1 MAKRPSVEQIT
12 AAVIGAG
19 ATAEQGAASAQAI
32 TNLLATSPDA
42 NDYLTEFNNAIEQR
56 WNDVH
61 SNATIYD
68 RFKKGATAPTVQ
80 AVVYEKIAPV
90 DFSFKTDIDDLPAD
104 EGTETRK
111 IPKVHSILKSL
122 NMQQRFKTTS
132 SKIEID
138 KIQAGQAVSVENV
151 VQNLGASYADD
162 RTDKFIALVNGI
174 ESNKTGDVTNAMA
187 TQQDVAKFIQL
198 VKYYNFKFHEKRTD
212 AYNAFKIDGDSTA
225 KSDTKM
231 YAEEKPVCF
240 IDPQKLY
247 QIEGDYYATLF
258 QLQEALPDVD
268 FVEVDGL
275 TGNRFAI
282 LCDPRVV
289 EWSDFDYEIRSE
301 QIRGRESGEL
311 NHYLFAKD
319 IMGSYSCFNRVVFVT
334 TED

>member
-1 MAKRPSVEQIT
+1 MNKKRPTAEQIA
-12 AAVIGAG
+12 AAVVAAG
-19 ATAEQGAASAQAI
+19 ATAPQGADSAIAI
-32 TNLLATSPDA
+32 TALMAQSPDA
-42 NDYLTEFNNAIEQR
+42 NDYLSEFNNAIEQR
-56 WNDVH
+56 YNDAH

-68 RFKKGATAPTVQ
+68 RFKSTANAATLQ

-90 DFSFKTDIDDLPAD
+90 DFSFATDIAELDAD
-104 EGTETRK
+104 EGTENRK

-122 NMQQRFKTTS
+122 NIQQRFKTS
-132 SKIEID
+132 SSQIEID

-151 VQNLGASYADD
+151 VQNLGASYSDE
-162 RTDKFIALVNGI
+162 RTDKFIALVNAI
-174 ESNKTGDVTNAMA
+174 ESNKTADVTNAMTTLA
-187 TQQDVAKFIQL
+187 NVSKFIQD
-198 VKYYNFKFHEKRTD
+198 VKYYTFKFKEKRTD
-212 AYNAFKIDGDSTA
+212 AYNAFTLAGDETA

-231 YAEEKPVCF
+231 LAEVKPICF
-240 IDPQKLY
+240 IAPQKLY

-258 QLQEALPDVD
+258 QLKEALPDVD
-268 FVEVDGL
+268 FVEIDGL

-319 IMGSYSCFNRVVFVT
+319 IMGSYSCFNRQAFKT
-334 TED
+334 A